1 MASCHCIQPFA
12 HMWYITPHESRVLI
26 ALQGGEVQEEIELED
41 DEDYEENGRDA
52 DKDDLDGGLSLLNV
66 FCWQENILP
75 PDAGRALYKR

>member
-41 DEDYEENGRDA
+41 EEDYEENGRGA
-52 DKDDLDGGLSLLNV
+52 DEDDLDGGLSLLNAV
-66 FCWQENILP
+66 CWQETILP
-75 PDAGRALYKR
+75 PAGRALYK